1 MGFGCALQFEECV
14 FFLLELNGAYVEN
27 AIDAVGLLHA
37 KQEDCQTS
45 TRAYI
50 LGEDVEETMLVR
62 EARGTNVRGNALSA
76 SSVNG
81 VDKVARVNAGG
92 C

>member
-1 MGFGCALQFEECV
+1 MGFCCELQFEECV
-14 FFLLELNGAYVEN
+14 FFFLELNEAYVEN
-27 AIDAVGLLHA
+27 AIDAAELLHA

-50 LGEDVEETMLVR
+50 PGEDVEETVLVR
-62 EARGTNVRGNALSA
+62 GARGTDVRGNALSV

-81 VDKVARVNAGG
+81 VDKVASFIAGG

>member
-1 MGFGCALQFEECV
+1 MWI
-14 FFLLELNGAYVEN
+14 FFLELNEAYVEN
-27 AIDAVGLLHA
+27 AIDAAELLHA

-50 LGEDVEETMLVR
+50 PGEDVEETVLVR
-62 EARGTNVRGNALSA
+62 EARGTDVRGNALSA

-81 VDKVARVNAGG
+81 VDKVASFNAGG
-92 C
+92 R